1 MEGAS
6 ASNVSHAADT
16 RVMDSADEEPVTCYL
31 SETDEEPETSD
42 VSETDEERELPS
54 AVQDLLLRLEGEGAP
69 ITTLPHSRNKDFRKF
84 FPKIASLSTMTGWR
98 SQVRLRVLE
107 AIGNCNTFES
117 LDVDIIC
124 GGDISRLTESEWE
137 VVFRG
142 FKSSTV
148 LETISL
154 WDLEWSSDAEV
165 ESLCSQIGRML
176 NSSSVKKLRIVG
188 TNLSARCWLN
198 LASGLR
204 GNPDSKLQS
213 LDLYCAWED
222 SSAVK
227 HVADIINSATRLE
240 TLRLRSIGD
249 MEEETVGIL
258 SQALIQSS
266 SLKVL
271 ALNRVKWG
279 EALLLNAL
287 ARDDGNRSIER
298 LELERMDG
306 LGGCLREVLTS
317 NPSLKEVVLDNLRMS
332 SEEWHRLGE
341 FIRDNA
347 TATNT
352 RVEVSD
358 FGDERE
364 SIEALACAASSDV
377 KDPTV
382 ELVLSFLDEE
392 ELMLSLNL
400 LGRVLRGEIKSL
412 KSFSI
417 SQDMTFL
424 PNLGFLFTNQGR
436 PESFL
441 STNEKTGETSVL
453 HRLRL
458 YVYNQDVWK
467 EVWKDLVGWL
477 QGNTSLTHLDLSGNT
492 LHEEAFREMMGVLQV
507 NLTLQEIDVS
517 NTTWA
522 TDGKAALIQES
533 LQQNQK
539 RAVYRTVFT
548 EAGLAL
554 GDAKAGRLFLCGSPL
569 AGKTQLRNTL
579 MKIVQGESWLRN
591 KLSNLRTTGIE
602 VEFLEYLQHNERRQI
617 SIWDLAGQEI
627 FRTLQN
633 VLFPRTSN
641 FFLFLFVYNP
651 FCEKTSSNKEDSCF
665 QTELEDWMSFI
676 SSNIKV
682 DGHNRP
688 QVLVVISHKD
698 KSKIISVTW
707 AESIVN
713 KLSKPFA
720 EYVDI
725 HPIQECF
732 HVNARKKKQVIPLKN
747 HIFEIFTKLWS
758 EKFPQVPTL
767 CSQLSSR
774 LVTNTKKNRNCPLW
788 RIQNFHKF
796 CAPTFKEFIPSY
808 FVHTDDPSSSVH
820 TDDHSRIT
828 NSMISYLNDIGSIV
842 HIPKL
847 DYIIVD
853 PNWLTNTLLGKLVAL
868 GQNFQAQK
876 TGCCRNNSYTQGGF
890 VSDSVFTGLIKEF
903 LRKQPQ
909 RQRGVNKE
917 AIEGILIS
925 LDLCFKEEDTSQY
938 FIPSFI
944 PENASMEEQKL
955 AWGNRNMKSEF
966 VGIRIQCKDERTM
979 SLTAAFFPCF
989 QVTCS

>member
-569 AGKTQLRNTL
+569 AG
-579 MKIVQGESWLRN
+579 
-591 KLSNLRTTGIE
+591 E
-602 VEFLEYLQHNERRQI
+602 VLCQF
-617 SIWDLAGQEI
+617 S
-627 FRTLQN
+627 F
-633 VLFPRTSN
+633 
-641 FFLFLFVYNP
+641 FFLNV
-651 FCEKTSSNKEDSCF
+651 
-665 QTELEDWMSFI
+665 
-676 SSNIKV
+676 
-682 DGHNRP
+682 
-688 QVLVVISHKD
+688 
-698 KSKIISVTW
+698 
-707 AESIVN
+707 
-713 KLSKPFA
+713 
-720 EYVDI
+720 
-725 HPIQECF
+725 
-732 HVNARKKKQVIPLKN
+732 
-747 HIFEIFTKLWS
+747 
-758 EKFPQVPTL
+758 
-767 CSQLSSR
+767 
-774 LVTNTKKNRNCPLW
+774 
-788 RIQNFHKF
+788 
-796 CAPTFKEFIPSY
+796 
-808 FVHTDDPSSSVH
+808 
-820 TDDHSRIT
+820 
-828 NSMISYLNDIGSIV
+828 
-842 HIPKL
+842 
-847 DYIIVD
+847 
-853 PNWLTNTLLGKLVAL
+853 
-868 GQNFQAQK
+868 
-876 TGCCRNNSYTQGGF
+876 
-890 VSDSVFTGLIKEF
+890 
-903 LRKQPQ
+903 
-909 RQRGVNKE
+909 
-917 AIEGILIS
+917 
-925 LDLCFKEEDTSQY
+925 
-938 FIPSFI
+938 
-944 PENASMEEQKL
+944 
-955 AWGNRNMKSEF
+955 
-966 VGIRIQCKDERTM
+966 
-979 SLTAAFFPCF
+979 
-989 QVTCS
+989 